1 MKVLFWRAN
10 RRARRGDFQQAIEL
24 YSSILKIAGVPLVL
38 RLRGIALG
46 TLGRHEEAIS
56 DFDEGLAL
64 DPRFTLCYLER
75 GVAKSERGDVSGALE
90 DFEAALRLEPS
101 NYSAIVSI
109 AWMKRKLGAAAEAFA
124 GFEGAAKLKPE
135 LGEAWAGMGLI
146 EFDRK
151 ALESAARYAKKAIA
165 LGGLDKEL
173 KVELAKIKP
182 MEECAHRIDP
192 STLPN
197 GPHL

>member
-1 MKVLFWRAN
+1 MPV
-10 RRARRGDFQQAIEL
+10 
-24 YSSILKIAGVPLVL
+24 VL
-38 RLRGIALG
+38 RLRGTALG

-135 LGEAWAGMGLI
+135 LGEAWAGMGLV

-151 ALESAARYAKKAIA
+151 ALESAVHYAQKAMA
-165 LGGLDKEL
+165 LGGLDKGLEI
-173 KVELAKIKP
+173 ELAKIKP
-182 MEECAHRIDP
+182 MEECAQRIDP

-197 GPHL
+197 GPHP